1 MHQSKLDCG
10 WQKKKTNCWA
20 PVLTVSMACQTKYI
34 TLYCTEHSQPFMKLR
49 STAMYKGTGCWE
61 MWFRWDWVILNY
73 SISSKCIKID
83 PDDWANVCPKTL
95 AVNLTIFSLFLKHQR
110 WNEQLR
116 TVATHSVL
124 FCLANLFCQQIRN
137 RGKQHPNPIWWIKD
151 IQRQS
156 DSLTYIVKSHTWI
169 SDGCLL
175 ETPALS
181 LLREGGSEGEGAGR
195 EVHYLFSLT

>member
-1 MHQSKLDCG
+1 MQQSKLDCS

-34 TLYCTEHSQPFMKLR
+34 TLYCTVNLQPFMKLQ
-49 STAMYKGTGCWE
+49 STAMYKGTGCLE
-61 MWFRWDWVILNY
+61 TGFRRDWVILDY
-73 SISSKCIKID
+73 SISSKSIKID
-83 PDDWANVCPKTL
+83 HDDWANVCAKTP
-95 AVNLTIFSLFLKHQR
+95 AVNLTIFSLFLKLKWQDQR
-110 WNEQLR
+110 WNEQLC

-124 FCLANLFCQQIRN
+124 CCLTNLFCQQIRN
-137 RGKQHPNPIWWIKD
+137 GGKQHPNPIRWIKD

-156 DSLTYIVKSHTWI
+156 DSLTYIVKSRAWI

-181 LLREGGSEGEGAGR
+181 LLREGAGR